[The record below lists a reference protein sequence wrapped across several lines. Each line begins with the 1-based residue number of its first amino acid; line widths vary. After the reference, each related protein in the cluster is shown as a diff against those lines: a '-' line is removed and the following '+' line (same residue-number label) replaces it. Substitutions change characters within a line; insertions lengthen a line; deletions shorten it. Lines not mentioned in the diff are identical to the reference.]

1 MSKCRWWPPRWGEL
15 QDEKP
20 FKLPQGFGLR
30 QPSGAFRILPRVK
43 SGGGPP
49 QSKTLARFTSAS
61 SKRAI
66 SESPKFLMTARRNI
80 MLGTAG
86 HVDHGKSALVK
97 LLTGCETD
105 TLAEEK
111 QRGLTIDLG
120 FAPCQLADKRVV
132 GIVDVPG
139 HVDFIRNMVAGAH
152 GIDVVIFV
160 VAADDGIMPQ
170 THEHLHILTLMGLK
184 HGLVA
189 LTKTDL
195 VDAARRDYV
204 IQDLRLLLA
213 ETFLATAPICPISNI
228 TGEGYDGFFD
238 SLNQTVEA
246 CGDRPCT
253 GPFRLWVE
261 DSFTIRGAGTVV
273 TGIPTHGRIRPEDE
287 LHLLPAGLSGHV
299 RKMQVYG
306 ENATEG
312 NAGECVALNIPELDP
327 EAVRRGTLL
336 CGSNSFEPVTMA
348 EAELQILKSIS
359 AQIEDYLEVQ
369 FHVGT
374 ASVSAHLAMLDET
387 AMTGGQKQ
395 FVQLRLA
402 LPLPLVPGERFV
414 VRANITGTG
423 GSGLTTIGGG
433 QILGLSN
440 TRLRRKKQWT
450 LDLLAARRDAI
461 ADPLRWCEQM
471 VRESESP
478 ATVASLQKKCWSR
491 PEEIAAALEKLR
503 AEKRVV
509 AVGGCDAPSQKVA
522 ATPSSRDVAG
532 IIPGTGDEASPS
544 PSATRASQLRW
555 LHREVIQ
562 KLAEAM
568 LAAIQNFHTANP
580 QRAGVSREELLATL
594 KANPVFLDAA
604 AESLLQSK
612 QLERNGVLLAR
623 AGWNARVPDRD
634 QNLCHQ
640 IAAKLQQAGWSPP
653 GLEELAVSVSE
664 PLPRVTTMAKLLAE
678 RGVVMKLDD
687 RIWMHR
693 DAVEAGKQTALK
705 LFRQSPAFSTME
717 FRDALGVSRKF
728 AVPLVDYLDKIRF
741 TVRSGNNRTPGVEA
755 KKLLHPVAAE
765 VTRL

>member
-1 MSKCRWWPPRWGEL
+1 MSV
-15 QDEKP
+15 
-20 FKLPQGFGLR
+20 
-30 QPSGAFRILPRVK
+30 S
-43 SGGGPP
+43 
-49 QSKTLARFTSAS
+49 
-61 SKRAI
+61 
-66 SESPKFLMTARRNI
+66 RRNI

-111 QRGLTIDLG
+111 SRGLTIDLG

-152 GIDVVIFV
+152 GIDVVMFV

-184 HGLVA
+184 HGVVA
-189 LTKTDL
+189 LTKIDI
-195 VDAARRDYV
+195 VDAARREFV
-204 IQDLRLLLA
+204 TRDLRRMLA
-213 ETFLATAPICPISNI
+213 ETFLANAPICPISNI
-228 TGEGYDGFFD
+228 TGEGYDNFFD
-238 SLNQTVEA
+238 SLNQVVNA
-246 CGDRPCT
+246 CGDREC
-253 GPFRLWVE
+253 GGLFRMWVE
-261 DSFTIRGAGTVV
+261 DAFTIRGAGTVV
-273 TGIPTHGRIRPEDE
+273 TGIPTHGRIRPGDE

-306 ENATEG
+306 EDATEG
-312 NAGECVALNIPELDP
+312 NAGECVALNIPELDH
-327 EAVRRGTLL
+327 ETVRRGRVL
-336 CGSNSFEPVTMA
+336 CGSNSFEPVTMV

-359 AQIEDYLEVQ
+359 AKIEDYLEVQ

-374 ASVSAHLAMLDET
+374 ASVAANLAMLENT
-387 AMTGGQKQ
+387 AMTAGQKQ

-402 LPLPLVPGERFV
+402 SPLSLVPGERFV

-433 QILGLSN
+433 RILGLSN

-450 LDLLAARRDAI
+450 LDLLAARRDAVND
-461 ADPLRWCEQM
+461 AVRWCEQM
-471 VRESESP
+471 VRESEAP
-478 ATVASLQKKCWSR
+478 ATVGSLQKNCWQR

-503 AEKRVV
+503 AENRVV
-509 AVGGCDAPSQKVA
+509 SASGG
-522 ATPSSRDVAG
+522 G
-532 IIPGTGDEASPS
+532 
-544 PSATRASQLRW
+544 W
-555 LHREVIQ
+555 LHRAVID
-562 KLAEAM
+562 KMAENLLTAV
-568 LAAIQNFHTANP
+568 QTFHTANP
-580 QRAGVSREELLATL
+580 QRAGIGREDLLATL
-594 KANPVFLDAA
+594 KSNPVFLDAA
-604 AESLLQSK
+604 AGLLLQSK
-612 QLERNGVLLAR
+612 QLERNGALLAR

-634 QNLCHQ
+634 QKLCHQ

-653 GLEELAVSVSE
+653 GLEELAAATNE

-678 RGVVMKLDD
+678 RGVVVRLDD

-705 LFRQSPAFSTME
+705 LFQKAPVFSTMD

-728 AVPLVDYLDKIRF
+728 AVPLVDYLDRIRF
-741 TVRSGNNRTPGVEA
+741 TVRSGNNRTPGAAA
-755 KKLLHPVAAE
+755 KKLLIPGPKQ
-765 VTRL
+765 T